1 MSYIFLL
8 IISFLTIHSDMQNNN
23 FVKTEKKYWT
33 IVNDGVMGGLSSSEI
48 IETEEKTL
56 IFSGL
61 VSLENNGGFASVRYN
76 DNFKVNKDTKLKIK
90 LIGDS
95 KDYQIR
101 IKSSRFTRYS
111 YTKTIQTSSDIQT
124 IIIPLNEFSAQFRGF
139 NIDKENFN
147 YNRLQEIGFLIG
159 NKKSE
164 KFRLEIVEIEIIN

>member
-1 MSYIFLL
+1 MNYIFLL

-76 DNFKVNKDTKLKIK
+76 DNFKVNKDSKLKIK
-90 LIGDS
+90 L
-95 KDYQIR
+95 
-101 IKSSRFTRYS
+101 T
-111 YTKTIQTSSDIQT
+111 T
-124 IIIPLNEFSAQFRGF
+124 
-139 NIDKENFN
+139 
-147 YNRLQEIGFLIG
+147 
-159 NKKSE
+159 
-164 KFRLEIVEIEIIN
+164 